1 MKAALACFVLV
12 VVSAG
17 LIWFLRDAQSSDL
30 RSSDPKLEAA
40 PNQES
45 KSQLTILADAPF
57 AQKFGQEEL
66 SIQEELDLLQL
77 AFQDYLSF
85 VKRGYRR
92 PIGDNRDFVGVMTGN
107 NPYRIAPIP
116 PQHPRINGR
125 GELTD
130 RLGIPYAI
138 HPLAEDVIEVRA
150 AGKDGVLWTDD
161 DVVNL
166 SVRARDLKES
176 ANKR

>member
-1 MKAALACFVLV
+1 MKAAIVCLV
-12 VVSAG
+12 VLSAC
-17 LIWFLRDAQSSDL
+17 LIWFFRDDDSSEPEPLRTKEVALPDQKA
-30 RSSDPKLEAA
+30 
-40 PNQES
+40 
-45 KSQLTILADAPF
+45 KSQITVLADAPF
-57 AQKFGQEEL
+57 AQKFGQENL

-85 VKRGYRR
+85 VKNDYRK
-92 PIGDNRDFVGVMTGN
+92 PIGDNRDFVEVMTGN

-116 PQHPRINGR
+116 PQHPRINDR

-130 RLGIPYAI
+130 RLGVPYAI

-150 AGKDGVLWTDD
+150 AGKDGILWTDD

-166 SVRARDLKES
+166 STSGKEMKERI
-176 ANKR
+176 NER